1 MDSLFINEFKDAFIS
16 KDYSL
21 LTRRFLDACKEYDVP
36 NELHQKAIA
45 LRKKYLTYLDGLTEA
60 ITQEEAQELIT
71 LFTTSNFNQ
80 KISQDNGKYVVQ
92 ATDITKQFTSG
103 NSPFK
108 LYPLSVN
115 LTLGEITGVVGEN
128 GNGKTTLL
136 NLIAGIISTSSGQIN
151 YPSLNKNNLNY
162 YNTKQHIAFIPQ
174 RIDKWYG
181 TLMQN
186 LQFFC
191 AIHNINATE
200 IDTEI
205 EFILCRLGLDK
216 FRSLTWNEISSGYR
230 LRFELA
236 KMLLWRPHLL
246 ILDEPLANLDINAQ
260 QLLLQDLKFF
270 VKSKAYPLS
279 IILSSQNLHEVER
292 VADNILFIR
301 QGKTI
306 FNGKQHQIGEQN
318 QNNQFEISGEFT
330 LKDLKTIFLNTK
342 IEDVGTTFIMTLDK
356 NTTWFDVLSTLNKN
370 NLKLNYY
377 RDITNSTRL
386 LFHKDI

>member
-60 ITQEEAQELIT
+60 ITQEEAQEFIT

-115 LTLGEITGVVGEN
+115 LMLGEITGVVGEN

-162 YNTKQHIAFIPQ
+162 YKTKQHIAFIPQ

-191 AIHNINATE
+191 AIHNINANE

>member
-1 MDSLFINEFKDAFIS
+1 MDSIFINEFKDAFIS

-21 LTRRFLDACKEYDVP
+21 LTRRFLDACKEYEVP
-36 NELHQKAIA
+36 NELHKKTIA
-45 LRKKYLTYLDGLTEA
+45 LRKKYLTFLDGLSEP
-60 ITQEEAQELIT
+60 ITQDEAQELIT
-71 LFTTSNFNQ
+71 EFTTSNFNP
-80 KISQDNGKYVVQ
+80 KISSDFGNTVVQ
-92 ATDITKQFTSG
+92 ANEITKQFTSG

-108 LYPLSVN
+108 LHELSLN
-115 LTLGEITGVVGEN
+115 LMLGEITGVVGEN

-151 YPSLNKNNLNY
+151 YPSLNKNNLDY
-162 YNTKQHIAFIPQ
+162 YKTKQQIAFIPQ

-191 AIHNINATE
+191 AIHNIKANN
-200 IDTEI
+200 IDDEI
-205 EFILCRLGLDK
+205 EYILCRLGLDK
-216 FRSLTWNEISSGYR
+216 FRHLTWNEISSGYR

-236 KMLLWRPHLL
+236 KMLLWRPQLL
-246 ILDEPLANLDINAQ
+246 VLDEPLANLDINAQ

-292 VADNILFIR
+292 VADNLVFIR

-306 FNGKQHQIGEQN
+306 FNGKQNQIGEQN
-318 QNNQFEISGEFT
+318 QNNQFEVSGNFT
-330 LKDLKTIFLNTK
+330 LKDLKNIFTNAK
-342 IEDVGTTFIMTLDK
+342 VEDTGTTFIITIDK
-356 NTTWFDVLSTLNKN
+356 NTSWFDVLSNLNKN
-370 NLKLNYY
+370 NLQLKYY